1 VRACEISRRRE
12 RGRVLPEKKKAPIV
26 RRSRTRQVISRCLA
40 RVTGQNR
47 IGLENLEIADLEN
60 QKVRVGAGGVSA
72 VEVPHSEREQK
83 AQSSCNGDPLVDGR
97 GGLGRMRGSMDVV
110 DAEWLQGNEVAIV
123 GLKRE
128 CIIFGIDEHYSIS

>member
-1 VRACEISRRRE
+1 MD
-12 RGRVLPEKKKAPIV
+12 LP
-26 RRSRTRQVISRCLA
+26 SS
-40 RVTGQNR
+40 
-47 IGLENLEIADLEN
+47 

-83 AQSSCNGDPLVDGR
+83 DHSSCNGDPLVDGR

-123 GLKRE
+123 GLKKDVLFSESTNIILYRE
-128 CIIFGIDEHYSIS
+128 SVSLT

>member
-1 VRACEISRRRE
+1 M
-12 RGRVLPEKKKAPIV
+12 
-26 RRSRTRQVISRCLA
+26 ISRCLA

-83 AQSSCNGDPLVDGR
+83 AHSSCNGDPLVDGR
-97 GGLGRMRGSMDVV
+97 VTV
-110 DAEWLQGNEVAIV
+110 
-123 GLKRE
+123 
-128 CIIFGIDEHYSIS
+128 